1 MIDDLVEASK
11 ISSGNISIQLDTI
24 NFAELVKQA
33 IGEFGE
39 KFDASNLQ
47 IVTKMPES
55 AMLIEAD
62 SSQLW
67 RVCENLFQN
76 ISKYAMH
83 GTRVYIEMEEE
94 GEGYDKKHV
103 FSAKNISAKYL
114 DVEAEDLTE
123 RFIRGD
129 QSRQTEGSGLGLS
142 IAKNLIEIQDGEFE
156 IQVDGDLFK
165 AIIKFPAVKVSST
178 EE

>member
-1 MIDDLVEASK
+1 MVRQS
-11 ISSGNISIQLDTI
+11 
-24 NFAELVKQA
+24 

-39 KFDASNLQ
+39 KFEASNLQ
-47 IVTKMPES
+47 VVTKMPEQP
-55 AMLIEAD
+55 LFIEAD
-62 SSQLW
+62 SGQLW
-67 RVCENLFQN
+67 RVMENLFQN
-76 ISKYAMH
+76 VSKYAMH

-114 DVEAEDLTE
+114 EVEAQDLTE

-142 IAKNLIEIQDGEFE
+142 IAKNLIEVQGGEFE

-165 AIIKFPAVKVSST
+165 AIIKFLAVEKK
-178 EE
+178 